1 MTQVKALL
9 LRADVGY
16 ALTIETV
23 SEGADGYAS
32 YLRRREGRII
42 MKLADYPDE
51 LEARAGHM
59 SLISQDWTKKPLLD
73 LKLDD
78 D

>member
-1 MTQVKALL
+1 MTPVKAMM

-16 ALTIETV
+16 ALTVETV
-23 SEGADGYAS
+23 REEADAYAS

-73 LKLDD
+73 LRLDD

>member
-1 MTQVKALL
+1 MTPTKALM

-16 ALTIETV
+16 ALTIETI
-23 SEGADGYAS
+23 SEDADIYAS

-42 MKLADYPDE
+42 MKLADYSDE
-51 LEARAGHM
+51 LEARAGHL
-59 SLISQDWTKKPLLD
+59 SLINQDWTQKPLLD
-73 LKLDD
+73 LQLDD